1 MLVFNDKIAITF
13 HYSDDRRE
21 MPMRDII
28 NMINNERV
36 LMRFFH
42 KENELFG
49 FPLSAPPNKAGVTE
63 DESYEKSLFFA

>member
-1 MLVFNDKIAITF
+1 
-13 HYSDDRRE
+13 
-21 MPMRDII
+21 
-28 NMINNERV
+28 MINNERV

-63 DESYEKSLFFA
+63 DESYEKSLFFCIEGSDTYDSGPLT